1 MSNTAAYPAAQ
12 AGTSAGMP
20 DHRSVTKQT
29 FSMGRLLNLQQ
40 PSDDPMDDRAVSFR
54 FIDGVSGEL
63 KVVSG
68 SRLIE
73 GEVYLLAAEPY
84 DRRIEIT
91 KAAERRLP
99 DGTESWTEYLF
110 RLPSTAAYPSAS
122 NDAEQRH

>member
-1 MSNTAAYPAAQ
+1 
-12 AGTSAGMP
+12 MP
-20 DHRSVTKQT
+20 YYRSVTEQT

-110 RLPSTAAYPSAS
+110 KIA
-122 NDAEQRH
+122 